1 MPPFVFADFLATLPA
16 LPTTLAF
23 IAVAGV
29 YVFRVMARRER
40 AHADLAQRERLR
52 SAALERARFE
62 AIARISANHRSGK
75 GAA

>member
-23 IAVAGV
+23 IAVAAT
-29 YVFRVMARRER
+29 YAFRVMARREQ
-40 AHADLAQRERLR
+40 AHAEFAQRERMR
-52 SAALERARFE
+52 SAALERARLE
-62 AIARISANHRSGK
+62 AIARISANHHDK